1 MTARDAL
8 MPIMPKLITSVHL
21 SVWDCSHEAI
31 PISAEEPCLTYEV
44 TLTDSQEDVT
54 GVAPLQLSTPVPFLK
69 SHGDTRLEGEGNT
82 RNEQTHSH
90 CVRGKRTLEG
100 KDWDL
105 GKRNVFY

>member
-1 MTARDAL
+1 MSLRNE
-8 MPIMPKLITSVHL
+8 LILFRKKHTMKSL
-21 SVWDCSHEAI
+21 FLPER
-31 PISAEEPCLTYEV
+31 P
-44 TLTDSQEDVT
+44 
-54 GVAPLQLSTPVPFLK
+54 TPVPFLK

-90 CVRGKRTLEG
+90 CVKGKRTLEG